1 MKKNYIARIGFIVY
15 IAFTIPFSLTRNL
28 SPYTYASTQILL
40 AEKNNKE
47 YKEYIEK
54 SFEEIKKGNYKYA
67 IEFASKAIDINPNND
82 EAYFYRGL
90 AFTSDMN
97 LSYFLDVIS
106 NHSIFLIII

>member
-47 YKEYIEK
+47 YKEYKEYIEK

-67 IEFASKAIDINPNND
+67 IEFASK
-82 EAYFYRGL
+82 GL
-90 AFTSDMN
+90 PLLLCS
-97 LSYFLDVIS
+97 
-106 NHSIFLIII
+106 LILFIIALFFSFSVLNI